1 MIASAFQWLGALL
14 MLVAMCAAL
23 RADGR
28 PIDLSSAR

>member
-1 MIASAFQWLGALL
+1 MYSSALQWLGAIL
-14 MLVAMCAAL
+14 MLTAMCAAL